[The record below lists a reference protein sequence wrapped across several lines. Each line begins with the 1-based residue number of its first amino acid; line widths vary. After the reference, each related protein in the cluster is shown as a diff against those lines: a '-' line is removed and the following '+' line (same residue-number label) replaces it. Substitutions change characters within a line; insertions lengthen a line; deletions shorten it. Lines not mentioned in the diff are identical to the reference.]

1 VAALP
6 EAAAPVPN
14 GVAAQAPTGPAT
26 QWIVLGPRTRANL
39 AAVAERQLA
48 AVWVALLETSGVP
61 GEQPYQLVVDSAHLE
76 PVPPAPPPAPGP
88 APGG

>member
-1 VAALP
+1 MAALP
-6 EAAAPVPN
+6 EAPAPTN
-14 GVAAQAPTGPAT
+14 GVPPQGPSGPPT
-26 QWIVLGPRTRANL
+26 QWIALGPRTRANL

-76 PVPPAPPPAPGP
+76 PVPPPAG
-88 APGG
+88 AGGG